1 MKSYSALPPG
11 YAAYA
16 TLDLLNNKKQFYI
29 VNGISIGL
37 AVLLVILPF
46 LWGWSPESSDG
57 FGLFFLRFLVF
68 ILGTLAYISLHEL
81 THGLVM
87 KACGARVHYG
97 FKVAYAY
104 AGSYAYFSR
113 LAYFVIALAPV
124 VIWGIVFALLLPR
137 LPSAWRWT
145 AWLWQL
151 INISGAA
158 GDFYCAFR
166 IVQAPAGTLV
176 QDTGTDMTFYSPQQ

>member
-57 FGLFFLRFLVF
+57 FGLFFVRVLVF
-68 ILGTLAYISLHEL
+68 FLGTRTNPWPCDESL
-81 THGLVM
+81 
-87 KACGARVHYG
+87 
-97 FKVAYAY
+97 
-104 AGSYAYFSR
+104 
-113 LAYFVIALAPV
+113 
-124 VIWGIVFALLLPR
+124 WGP
-137 LPSAWRWT
+137 
-145 AWLWQL
+145 
-151 INISGAA
+151 
-158 GDFYCAFR
+158 
-166 IVQAPAGTLV
+166 GTLWL
-176 QDTGTDMTFYSPQQ
+176 

>member
-1 MKSYSALPPG
+1 M
-11 YAAYA
+11 
-16 TLDLLNNKKQFYI
+16 
-29 VNGISIGL
+29 
-37 AVLLVILPF
+37 
-46 LWGWSPESSDG
+46 
-57 FGLFFLRFLVF
+57 
-68 ILGTLAYISLHEL
+68 
-81 THGLVM
+81 
-87 KACGARVHYG
+87 
-97 FKVAYAY
+97 AYAY